1 MPSVSPGYEHQELT
15 QKIIG
20 VFYEVYNEL
29 GHGFLECV
37 YEEAM
42 MIALADAGL
51 RVARQ
56 LAVSVHFRGRSI
68 GEFKADLLVE
78 GAVIVELKAARALDS
93 SHEAQTLNYL
103 RGTAVEIAL
112 LMNFGPKPEFKRLAF
127 ANSRKQLTPN
137 PA

>member
-1 MPSVSPGYEHQELT
+1 MQSPQPGYEHQQLT

-29 GHGFLECV
+29 GFGFLEGV

-42 MIALADAGL
+42 MIALAESGL
-51 RVARQ
+51 SACRQ
-56 LAVSVHFRGRSI
+56 LPVNVHFRGRII

-78 GAVIVELKAARALDS
+78 DAVIVELKAARALDS

-103 RGTAVEIAL
+103 RGTPIEIAL
-112 LMNFGPKPEFKRLAF
+112 LMNFGPKPEFKRMAF
-127 ANSRKQLTPN
+127 ANSRKRLT
-137 PA
+137 

>member
-1 MPSVSPGYEHQELT
+1 MPSAAPGYEHQELT

-20 VFYEVYNEL
+20 VYYEVYNEL
-29 GHGFLECV
+29 GFGFLEGV

-42 MIALADAGL
+42 MVALHEAGL
-51 RVARQ
+51 CASRQ
-56 LAVSVHFRGRSI
+56 FPVTVHFRGRII

-78 GAVIVELKAARALDS
+78 DAVIVELKAGRALDS

-103 RGTAVEIAL
+103 RGTSIEIAL

-127 ANSRKQLTPN
+127 ANARKRL
-137 PA
+137 A